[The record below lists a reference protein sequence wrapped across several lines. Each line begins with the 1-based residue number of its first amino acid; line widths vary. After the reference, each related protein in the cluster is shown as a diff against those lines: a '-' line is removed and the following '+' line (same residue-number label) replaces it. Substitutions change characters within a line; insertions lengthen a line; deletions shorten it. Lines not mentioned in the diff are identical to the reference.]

1 MKIGSAHI
9 RTVEPTQPGALTQR
23 RPDLAP
29 IPFDRY
35 LRKINREADTVE
47 LSSSLKRSEPAT
59 PQPEPRTEALVPT
72 PTPPTPTAPP
82 KPMVRSARV
91 EPVVRVEYR
100 EVVTSRASTGQL
112 IDILL

>member
-1 MKIGSAHI
+1 MKIGSPHI
-9 RTVEPTQPGALTQR
+9 RTVEPTQPGGLPTR

-29 IPFDRY
+29 VPFDRY

-47 LSSSLKRSEPAT
+47 LSAALKRPEVARPK
-59 PQPEPRTEALVPT
+59 PEPRIEAEAA
-72 PTPPTPTAPP
+72 APAPAPAALP